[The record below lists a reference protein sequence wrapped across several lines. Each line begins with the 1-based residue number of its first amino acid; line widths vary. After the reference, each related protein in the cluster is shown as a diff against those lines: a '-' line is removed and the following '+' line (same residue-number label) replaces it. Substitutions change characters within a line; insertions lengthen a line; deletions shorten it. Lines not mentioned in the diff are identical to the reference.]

1 MMRDRLT
8 TDKRKIFARECPTLM
23 SMTKDELRRLYNEIF
38 DRLQEYE
45 VAEETGQII
54 VPPCKK
60 GDTIYVILHAPISKR
75 YYIKETDA
83 GNIHSIN
90 GYWYVEIF
98 SGQEL
103 EFGVKAFTSK
113 EEAEQALSKLQA
125 SYEQVKGGAD

>member
-1 MMRDRLT
+1 MRNRLIELIKNVPRNT
-8 TDKRKIFARECPTLM
+8 RAFYDQFADYLLE
-23 SMTKDELRRLYNEIF
+23 NG
-38 DRLQEYE
+38 
-45 VAEETGQII
+45 VI

-60 GDTIYVILHAPISKR
+60 GDTIYVILHAPISRR
-75 YYIKETDA
+75 YHIKETEA

-125 SYEQVKGGAD
+125 SYEQVKGSAD